1 MADPTVST
9 RGVALDIAEVSRIGG
24 RSSNQDAC
32 ARSDNGA
39 LVCLV
44 VADGAGGHEGGEIA
58 SALSVQAVI
67 GAFERSPGCTQALLR
82 ALIARAT
89 LDVQQQKIGRPQ
101 LAAMSATVA
110 TVLLDRAQGE
120 AAWAHL
126 GDTRIYLFRNGR
138 VLHATRD
145 HSLVQQLIDGGLA
158 VGADPR
164 THKRRNVLYA
174 AIGAE
179 SDVPPSLQPPLALLP
194 GDAIL
199 ICSDGL
205 WEWVTEDVMEA
216 CLAVAGGA
224 GAATAQAWL
233 DALCT
238 AADQASAA
246 SADTRDN
253 YTAQAVIVG
262 AP

>member
-1 MADPTVST
+1 MADPVLTGGS
-9 RGVALDIAEVSRIGG
+9 VALDIAEVSRIGG
-24 RSSNQDAC
+24 RASNQDAC
-32 ARSDNGA
+32 ASTDNGA

-58 SALSVQAVI
+58 SALVVQAVV

-82 ALIARAT
+82 ALIAKAT
-89 LDVQQQKIGRPQ
+89 SDVQREKIGRPQ
-101 LAAMSATVA
+101 LASMSATVA
-110 TVLLDRAQGE
+110 TVVLDRAHGN
-120 AAWAHL
+120 ACWAHL
-126 GDTRIYLFRNGR
+126 GDTRIYLFRGGR
-138 VLHATRD
+138 QLHMTRD

-158 VGADPR
+158 AGADPR

-179 SDVPPSLQPPLALLP
+179 SDVLPEVTGPLALEE

-199 ICSDGL
+199 ICTDGL
-205 WEWVTEDVMEA
+205 WEWVTEDVMES
-216 CLAVAGGA
+216 CLARAGS
-224 GAATAQAWL
+224 AQEWL
-233 DALCT
+233 DALCA
-238 AADQASAA
+238 AADKASTG

-253 YTAQAVIVG
+253 YTAQAVLVG

>member
-1 MADPTVST
+1 MADPIVSA
-9 RGVALDIAEVSRIGG
+9 RGVALDIAEMSRIGG

-58 SALSVQAVI
+58 SALAVQAVI
-67 GAFERSPGCTQALLR
+67 GAFEGSPGCSQALLR

-110 TVLLDRAQGE
+110 TVLLDRANGE

-158 VGADPR
+158 LGADPR

-179 SDVPPSLQPPLALLP
+179 SDVPPSIQPPLALLP

-216 CLAVAGGA
+216 CLATAAQAGG
-224 GAATAQAWL
+224 AQAWL
-233 DALCT
+233 DALCA
-238 AADQASAA
+238 AADQASAG
-246 SADTRDN
+246 SSDTRDN

>member
-1 MADPTVST
+1 MVDSLSAARS
-9 RGVALDIAEVSRIGG
+9 VALDIAEVSCIGG

-58 SALSVQAVI
+58 SALVVQAVI

-89 LDVQQQKIGRPQ
+89 ADVQQQKIGRPR
-101 LAAMSATVA
+101 LASMSATVA
-110 TVLLDRAQGE
+110 TVLLDRARGE
-120 AAWAHL
+120 ASWAHL
-126 GDTRIYLFRNGR
+126 GDTRIYLFRGGR

-158 VGADPR
+158 FGADPR

-174 AIGAE
+174 AVGAE
-179 SDVPPSLQPPLALLP
+179 SDVLPDVQPPLALLP

-216 CLAVAGGA
+216 CLVFAANGG
-224 GAATAQAWL
+224 GAQAWL
-233 DALCT
+233 DALCA
-238 AADQASAA
+238 AADAA
-246 SADTRDN
+246 SAGASDTRDN
-253 YTAQAVIVG
+253 FTAQAVLVG